1 MSIPF
6 IQDPGRIRDLS
17 AAMAKG
23 EITAEALV
31 QRYLDRIAAVD
42 GQVKAWIHVLADVA
56 LAEARALDAE
66 RKAGKLRGPLHGMP
80 VGIKDVIDVR
90 GLPTR
95 ANSPSRAD
103 IAPASADATVVAHLR
118 AAGAIVLGK
127 LHTTEY
133 AFFQSLPPT
142 RNPWDL
148 ARTPGGS
155 SAGSGAAIAAV
166 YRAYPAAPIVCG
178 LACAVKCYCG
188 DPGLGVSATV
198 VGAGLAGDG
207 GHGVLAWLSGVHRL
221 RCQ

>member
-1 MSIPF
+1 MPNSL

-31 QRYLDRIAAVD
+31 HRYLDRIAAAD
-42 GQVKAWIHVLADVA
+42 GQVKAWIHVLADAA
-56 LAEARALDAE
+56 LVEARALDAE
-66 RKAGKLRGPLHGMP
+66 RKARRLRGPLHGIP

-127 LHTTEY
+127 LHTKELLNY
-133 AFFQSLPPT
+133 F
-142 RNPWDL
+142 
-148 ARTPGGS
+148 
-155 SAGSGAAIAAV
+155 
-166 YRAYPAAPIVCG
+166 
-178 LACAVKCYCG
+178 
-188 DPGLGVSATV
+188 
-198 VGAGLAGDG
+198 
-207 GHGVLAWLSGVHRL
+207 
-221 RCQ
+221 